1 VENLKRHEKMAQ
13 IHLFGEFRRHNAGHF
28 DGIDPSVLRPEP
40 A

>member
-13 IHLFGEFRRHNAGHF
+13 IHLSGEFRKHNAGHF
-28 DGIDPSVLRPEP
+28 DGIDPAALRLEP